1 MDRIR
6 FLTHRDQR
14 ILLIDYTGCTE
25 EEVGSVSD
33 HVPGVVTREPKGSVL
48 LLADFSGVKFNREN
62 VQRLKIATALDR
74 PHIKRAAWV
83 LTENLP
89 KALFDSISTFSAR
102 KFEVFDTREKA
113 MDFLTAEA
121 PQESVHKQA

>member
-6 FLTHRDQR
+6 FLNHRDQR

-25 EEVGSVSD
+25 EEVGTVSD
-33 HVPGVVTREPKGSVL
+33 HVPEVVTREPQGSVL
-48 LLADFSGVKFNREN
+48 LLADFSGVKFSREN
-62 VQRLKIATALDR
+62 VQHLKIATARDR

-89 KALFDSISTFSAR
+89 KAMFDSIKIFSAR
-102 KFEVFDTREKA
+102 KFEVFDTRENA
-113 MDFLTAEA
+113 MDYLV
-121 PQESVHKQA
+121 S